1 MRNEMKNSN
10 KKIKDPVFSDE
21 RELARWIAQT
31 PLSIEDK
38 DHKGNYVIDLVNK
51 PVHVGKF
58 INDYKKRFPCEIYPT
73 EFDLISTG
81 GINYPIK
88 DHFFESPGDT
98 LLTVVELKY
107 FRRRINK
114 EGEIESEPS
123 RYNEGIE
130 QSIANINF
138 GFYIV
143 QLWHFFDPN
152 FPEDLINIFTEQMQK
167 DLKNYNLPIIYNIYR
182 IEYGDKEKKFY
193 DGKLKP
199 VYNNPIN
206 PKSYKKDEKMKCI
219 EKFISE
225 IRIDINKEKKN

>member
-1 MRNEMKNSN
+1 MKNSN
-10 KKIKDPVFSDE
+10 KKIKDPVFSGE
-21 RELARWIAQT
+21 KKLARWIAQT
-31 PLSIEDK
+31 PLSIDDK

-51 PVHVGKF
+51 PVHLDKF
-58 INDYKKRFPCEIYPT
+58 MNDYKKRFPCEIYPT
-73 EFDLISTG
+73 EFDLIFTG

-88 DHFFESPGDT
+88 DPINLFESPGDT

-114 EGEIESEPS
+114 KGEIVSKPS

-138 GFYIV
+138 GFDRV
-143 QLWHFFDPN
+143 ELWHFFDPN
-152 FPEDLINIFTEQMQK
+152 FPEDLINIFEEQMQK
-167 DLKNYNLPIIYNIYR
+167 DLLNYNLPIMYNIYR
-182 IEYGDKEKKFY
+182 IEYGDKEKEFSL
-193 DGKLKP
+193 GKLK
-199 VYNNPIN
+199 VVHNNPIN

-225 IRIDINKEKKN
+225 IRIDKNKEKKN